1 MNIGV
6 HVSFRSMVFSKYT
19 LQSGNGQKAHE
30 KMLTI
35 TNYQGNANQNYN
47 ELSPQTG
54 QNGHRQKVYKQ

>member
-1 MNIGV
+1 MNVGV
-6 HVSFRSMVFSKYT
+6 HLSFQSMVFSKYM

-54 QNGHRQKVYKQ
+54 QNGHHQKVYKQ